1 MRKTMKSLVFL
12 GVVLVLTAVSATS
25 HATTTVILPHRTAF
39 LTFNR
44 PVSLPG
50 VSLGTGTYI
59 FELADPNGDNN
70 IVRVWSADRQRVYL
84 TAFTYWIQR
93 PSDMRRDQ
101 PVTFGESP
109 TGTPTPIKAWFPEG
123 SDSGREFIYRK

>member
-1 MRKTMKSLVFL
+1 MKSLALL
-12 GVVLVLTAVSATS
+12 GVVLGLTAVSATS
-25 HATTTVILPHRTAF
+25 HATTTVVLPHRTAY

-59 FELADPNGDNN
+59 FELADPNGDNSV
-70 IVRVWSADRQRVYL
+70 VRVWSADRLRIYL
-84 TAFTYWIQR
+84 TAFTYSIQR
-93 PSDMRRDQ
+93 PSNVRRDQ
-101 PVTFGESP
+101 PVIFGESAA
-109 TGTPTPIKAWFPEG
+109 GTPTPIKAWFPEG